1 MILLDGMDWFT
12 NSPPVVQ
19 AILIALFLIF
29 IYNLKKEDE

>member
-19 AILIALFLIF
+19 AILIALFVIF
-29 IYNLKKEDE
+29 ISHLKKEDE